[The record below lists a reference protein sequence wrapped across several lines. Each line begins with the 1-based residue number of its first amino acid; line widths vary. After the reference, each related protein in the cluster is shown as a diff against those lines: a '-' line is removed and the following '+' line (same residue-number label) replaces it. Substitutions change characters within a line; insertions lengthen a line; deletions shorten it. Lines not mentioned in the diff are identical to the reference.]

1 MQKMKADLKRL
12 PVTKK
17 TKYGAAISL
26 MAILLG
32 LAACNS
38 SKSTGDQYEFRT
50 EPSGLTEGSIS
61 YDPCVMVTKA
71 DAEAILGETVDPA
84 KNEKTPVL
92 GNKACA
98 YVASSQSSMKMVHI
112 FLHPLSLGAE
122 HDMWNGTKEMWRKT
136 GKEVQPVAG
145 LGKDAFVDP
154 SGTLQVLTPKCILV
168 VSVNGFK
175 ADAEKADAE
184 KAFAQKA
191 LSRM

>member
-1 MQKMKADLKRL
+1 
-12 PVTKK
+12 
-17 TKYGAAISL
+17 

-38 SKSTGDQYEFRT
+38 SKSSGEQYEFKT
-50 EPSGLTEGSIS
+50 EPSGLTEGAIS
-61 YDPCVMVTKA
+61 YDPCVLVTEA
-71 DAEAILGETVDPA
+71 DANTILGESVGPA
-84 KNEKTPVL
+84 KDEKTPVL

-98 YVASSQSSMKMVHI
+98 YLASSQSSMKMVHV

-122 HDMWNGTKEMWRKT
+122 HDMWSGTKEMWRKT

-168 VSVNGFK
+168 VSVNGFRDETQK
-175 ADAEKADAE
+175 AGAE